1 MALVCML
8 LDSRRQRAGGS
19 APPVLSDFQAMH
31 KMKMGIGHH
40 YHVAP
45 VVAPSN
51 LLAAAAPASA
61 ATATPTSTTATSPTA
76 SLFDRVSGTPEFGN
90 FARDVKRDARIA
102 FLRES
107 GVVSSEDLDSLR
119 IEMRAEFALLAL
131 GFATIWMRTSTFLD
145 KLAPLTNDAL
155 LRWIA
160 EATTNIEI
168 SNGCLVI
175 IIKMASIL
183 APVRDNFTVDVFD
196 GAFVIAFSQGNRS
209 VRKLWSMPVPAGMT
223 VRDAKGYR
231 FSESQADNEAGFSIV
246 SLQYSMS
253 AASVFKIG

>member
-1 MALVCML
+1 MWGPTSMALVCML

-107 GVVSSEDLDSLR
+107 GVVSSEDSLR
-119 IEMRAEFALLAL
+119 IREFALLAL
-131 GFATIWMRTSTFLD
+131 A
-145 KLAPLTNDAL
+145 
-155 LRWIA
+155 
-160 EATTNIEI
+160 
-168 SNGCLVI
+168 
-175 IIKMASIL
+175 IL
-183 APVRDNFTVDVFD
+183 ALDAD
-196 GAFVIAFSQGNRS
+196 IRS
-209 VRKLWSMPVPAGMT
+209 NP
-223 VRDAKGYR
+223 
-231 FSESQADNEAGFSIV
+231 
-246 SLQYSMS
+246 
-253 AASVFKIG
+253 